1 MKTSVRL
8 ADKRDL
14 ENVLFIFKSAIELMK
29 IQNIPQWDEIYP
41 NETVLSEDILKKQL
55 YIMNID
61 EKTASIFVLNKECD
75 NEYKNGNWEFPNA
88 EYTVVHRLCVNPKLQ
103 NQGIGKLTMRF
114 AEKIAK
120 DMGAETIR
128 LDCFTKN
135 PFAFSMYRKLGYK
148 VTGYADWRK
157 GRFYLMEKLLKNG

>member
-1 MKTSVRL
+1 MKVIVRL
-8 ADKRDL
+8 ADKKDL
-14 ENVLFIFKSAIELMK
+14 ENVLFIFKSAIELME
-29 IQNIPQWDEIYP
+29 IQNIPQWDEVYP
-41 NETVLSEDILKKQL
+41 NETVLKKDILKKQL

-61 EKTASIFVLNKECD
+61 EEIASVFVLNKECD

-88 EYTVVHRLCVNPKLQ
+88 EYIVVHRLCVNPEFQ
-103 NQGIGKLTMRF
+103 NQGIGKLTMQF

-128 LDCFTKN
+128 LDCFMKN

-157 GRFYLMEKLLKNG
+157 GRFYLMEKLIC